1 MFIDFERQATANL
14 LAFYTNQ
21 ELAKKKNVL
30 LRLIEEMSKNG
41 VVFALSCSGSYFFRG
56 LIDDFHDYDI
66 VVEEATINKFIDIF
80 VNVLGGKLSIGQNG
94 KERYFDS
101 KVFCSGEMEEVE
113 FDIISKFT
121 VITYNTRYEYDFKA
135 CEIEFVNGI
144 IPVCPVESSLLLY
157 GMMIQWQA
165 RRRYKYQIALNYLRQ
180 NGVSYPEI
188 LKAKNLPKFIQD
200 DIKTL

>member
-41 VVFALSCSGSYFFRG
+41 VVFALSCSESYFFRG

-66 VVEEATINKFIDIF
+66 VVEESSINKFIDIF
-80 VNVLGGKLSIGQNG
+80 INVLGGKLSIGQNG
-94 KERYFDS
+94 KEKYFDS
-101 KVFCSGEMEEVE
+101 KVFCFGEMEEVE